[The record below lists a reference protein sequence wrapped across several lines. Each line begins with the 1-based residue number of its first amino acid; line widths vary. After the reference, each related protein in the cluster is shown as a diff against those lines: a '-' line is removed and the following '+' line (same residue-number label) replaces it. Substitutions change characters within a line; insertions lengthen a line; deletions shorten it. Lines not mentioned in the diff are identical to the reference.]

1 MQKGSYLKILLELGK
16 VRISLPVA
24 LSALTGYL
32 MFTKKLDQG
41 AWLLAFG
48 VFLVSCGS
56 SAFNHFQEREQ
67 DALMP
72 RTKKR
77 PIPSKR
83 LSAIAA
89 FVVATTYTLI
99 GLALL
104 YLFLPTIAMWLSLF
118 TLVTYNLVYT
128 PLKKV
133 TAFAVLPGSLT
144 GALPPLI
151 GWAAA
156 GGSLFDQNILLVG
169 SFFFLGQVPHFWLL
183 LLMFGEQYQL
193 ASMPSLNQVFNP
205 NQIKRLTFTWILTT
219 ISSALLVIHYVFG
232 HKFLYFLLLIY
243 ILYLLFSF
251 TKDFLVQKEFKAR
264 PAFFKLNFLYLF
276 MMFFLMMDS
285 LLGKY

>member
-41 AWLLAFG
+41 VWLLALG

-56 SAFNHFQEREQ
+56 SAFNHFQERKQ

-72 RTKKR
+72 RTKSR

-89 FVVATTYTLI
+89 FLVATTYTLI

-104 YLFLPTIAMWLSLF
+104 YLYLPMIAMWLSLF

-243 ILYLLFSF
+243 ILYLLIVF
-251 TKDFLVQKEFKAR
+251 TRNFLVEKEFKSQAGI
-264 PAFFKLNFLYLF
+264 LQT
-276 MMFFLMMDS
+276 
-285 LLGKY
+285 